1 MQVMVIERIID
12 SVRAF
17 IKTKKEERAFI
28 KTTTKTIKIIT
39 TEITTTDSL
48 AIARNRPS
56 L

>member
-28 KTTTKTIKIIT
+28 KTKKEEEDNIFLTERLIKTKGV
-39 TEITTTDSL
+39 
-48 AIARNRPS
+48 
-56 L
+56 